1 MDAGFLVSGLEEME
15 KYKADEVALL
25 EKALGIELSVKKVG
39 YLDGFFLRPMNP
51 ALSFDDADHLSY
63 LEGFGEGA
71 AARRELNQK
80 FKEEGGL

>member
-1 MDAGFLVSGLEEME
+1 MDAGFLISGLEEM
-15 KYKADEVALL
+15 KRYKADELALL

-51 ALSFDDADHLSY
+51 ALATDDVDHVEY

-71 AARRELNQK
+71 AARRELNQI
-80 FKEEGGL
+80 EGGRK

>member
-1 MDAGFLVSGLEEME
+1 MDAGFLISGLEEM
-15 KYKADEVALL
+15 KRYKADELALL

-51 ALSFDDADHLSY
+51 ALATDDVDHVEY

-71 AARRELNQK
+71 AARRELTNK
-80 FKEEGGL
+80 GGRE